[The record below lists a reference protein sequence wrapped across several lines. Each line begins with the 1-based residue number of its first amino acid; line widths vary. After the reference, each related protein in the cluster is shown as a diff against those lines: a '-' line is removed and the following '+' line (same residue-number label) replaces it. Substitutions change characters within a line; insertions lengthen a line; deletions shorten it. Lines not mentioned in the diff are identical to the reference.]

1 VVVRDENT
9 HGVAL
14 TADRTD
20 VVRHVA
26 LPPADWT
33 SGAECTGA

>member
-1 VVVRDENT
+1 VVIRDEDT
-9 HGVAL
+9 HRVAL

-26 LPPADWT
+26 LP
-33 SGAECTGA
+33 SR